1 MAQVTLTPEQIDHF
15 RSTGWLLLRDLVA
28 VPFSEVQAEVDRLA
42 AYGDDAPWL
51 DHYEMTDAGRRLAR
65 SEDFTPHS
73 PLLRSVLCEGPLVEV
88 ASALL
93 GEQALLYKE
102 KVNYKLAGGAGFAPH
117 QDKPA
122 YPYVD
127 QVLSVMVAIDDS
139 TRANGCLEVV
149 DARHSELLT
158 QDERGCI
165 ATDVVDELAWE
176 PVEMQAGDCL
186 FFHALTPHRSGP
198 NTSDRDRRALFPTYN
213 GASEGDLR
221 DAYYAA
227 KREVFASSDPEVG
240 RVRLSLI
247 GDFQGRPA

>member
-1 MAQVTLTPEQIDHF
+1 MRDAVLTPEERAHF
-15 RSTGWLLLRDLVA
+15 DERGWLLLHSLVSI
-28 VPFSEVQAEVDRLA
+28 PFGQLQAEVGRIGA
-42 AYGDDAPWL
+42 AGEAAPWL

-73 PLLRSVLCEGPLVEV
+73 DLLRRLLREGALVEV
-88 ASALL
+88 ASQLL
-93 GEQALLYKE
+93 GEPALLYKE

-127 QVLSVMVAIDDS
+127 RVLSVMVAIDDS
-139 TRANGCLEVV
+139 TVENGCLEVV
-149 DARHSELLT
+149 DGLHGEVLE

-165 ATDVVDELAWE
+165 AADVVDRLAWS
-176 PVEMQAGDCL
+176 PVEMAAGDCL

-198 NTSDRDRRALFPTYN
+198 NASGHDRRALFPTYN

-227 KREVFASSDPEVG
+227 KREVFSSSDPESD

>member
-1 MAQVTLTPEQIDHF
+1 METVRLTTQQRDHF
-15 RSTGWLLLRDLVA
+15 STKGWLLLHDLLGVPLDDLQDEVA
-28 VPFSEVQAEVDRLA
+28 RLGA
-42 AYGDDAPWL
+42 GGETPWM

-73 PLLRSVLCEGPLVEV
+73 ELLRTVLCQGPLVEV
-88 ASALL
+88 ASQLL
-93 GEQALLYKE
+93 DEPALLYKE

-139 TRANGCLEVV
+139 TEANGCLEVV
-149 DARHSELLT
+149 DGWHQEVLE
-158 QDERGCI
+158 QDDQGCI
-165 ATDVVDELAWE
+165 AAEVVDRLSWA
-176 PVEMQAGDCL
+176 PVEMAAGDCL

-198 NTSDRDRRALFPTYN
+198 NSSGRDRRALFPTYN

-227 KREVFASSDPEVG
+227 KREIFASSDPEAG